1 MLDILQRI
9 GHGLAAIPKA
19 SKNATE
25 TGRNLLNVLKP
36 FFVAK
41 ETRATALLYVAGIIA
56 LLFASGWINVRI
68 AHATNYWY
76 NSIQGQHFK
85 IEDWLLGWLASW
97 PHAFGFTDRNCWL
110 IILLLLLALI
120 TPVQAYGNR
129 FQAWLAV
136 EWRGFMANLSFDGYF
151 SWLSW
156 LRMES
161 NPKVDAPDQ
170 RMTDN
175 TRDFTST
182 SVVLAVAFISALINM
197 IVYTPDLL
205 HISVGLTVGVY
216 VWAIFVSGMSIWIGK
231 PMVGQNNRLNEMEAA
246 LRFHLQEVRRE
257 AEAIA
262 FARGEQIAQAEA
274 RAKQKLA
281 IDAQK
286 DIILRNFLL
295 QLFTTPVN
303 GLVPW
308 LAPIFLG
315 GVIAY
320 TNGVSFG
327 TIMAAGLDVGW
338 LYGALSVVVN
348 QFPLISAY
356 LAFVKRISALQETLK
371 DYSKHPLPSGGIK
384 LSDGDDIVFEGLTLG
399 SRDGKTEFVS
409 KLDLAI
415 KKGERLCVI
424 ADDAAART
432 EVARL
437 LDRLTAT
444 GSGKMQA
451 PPRNDVM
458 VLSEIPYLPEASLRA
473 VVASP
478 CADCGDDESI
488 VKVLKQTGLSRLIKR
503 CGGLDAVQNWRGIL
517 KLSELQRLS
526 FARALFQ
533 NPGHIVIAGGMS
545 SLPSRS
551 KDEFYGM
558 LHAETTVVTITS
570 DEALVKYHQRVLTI
584 ATGGSWDV
592 HEASEHKPKDGK
604 AEVLQLFTQLEALLS
619 KDDALCSE
627 GEDATIKADLVR
639 LIERLRASCGGKPQ
653 APSHPDGN

>member
-1 MLDILQRI
+1 MLNLLRRI

-19 SKNATE
+19 SKTATE
-25 TGRNLLNVLKP
+25 TTGNLINVLKP

-56 LLFASGWINVRI
+56 LLFASGWINVKI
-68 AHATNYWY
+68 AHATSYWM
-76 NSIQGQHFK
+76 NSIQGQPFT
-85 IEDWLLGWLASW
+85 IEDWLLGWVASW
-97 PHAFGFTDRNCWL
+97 PQWLGFSARNCWL
-110 IILLLLLALI
+110 IILLLLLCLI
-120 TPVQAYGNR
+120 TPIQAYGNR

-136 EWRGFMANLSFDGYF
+136 DWRKFMANLSFDGYF

-161 NPKVDAPDQ
+161 NAKVDAPDQ

-197 IVYTPDLL
+197 IVYTPDLM
-205 HISVGLTVGVY
+205 HISVGLTIGVY
-216 VWAIFVSGMSIWIGK
+216 VWALFVSGTSIWIGK
-231 PMVGQNNRLNEMEAA
+231 PMVAQNNRLNEMEAA

-262 FARGEQIAQAEA
+262 FARGEQIAQAA
-274 RAKQKLA
+274 AVAKQQAA

-286 DIILRNFLL
+286 AIILRNFLL

-315 GVIAY
+315 GVIAW

-327 TIMAAGLDVGW
+327 TILAAGLDVGW

-356 LAFVKRISALQETLK
+356 LAFVKRISALQEALK

-384 LSDGDDIVFEGLTLG
+384 IADGDDIVLEQLTLG
-399 SRDGKTEFVS
+399 SKDGKTEFVS
-409 KLDLAI
+409 KLDLVL

-451 PPRNDVM
+451 PQRKDVM
-458 VLSEIPYLPEASLRA
+458 VLAEIPYLPEASLRA

-478 CADCGDDESI
+478 CADCGDDEAI
-488 VKVLKQTGLSRLIKR
+488 LNILKQTGLSRLIKR
-503 CGGLDAVQNWRGIL
+503 CGGLDAVQNWRGIM

-545 SLPSRS
+545 SLPSRT

-558 LHAETTVVTITS
+558 LHPDKTVVTITS
-570 DEALVKYHQRVLTI
+570 DESLVKYHQRVLTI
-584 ATGGSWDV
+584 ASGGTWEI
-592 HEASEHKPKDGK
+592 HQANEHKPKDSK
-604 AEVLQLFTQLEALLS
+604 AELLQLSSQLEALLS
-619 KDDALCSE
+619 RDEALCGN
-627 GEDATIKADLVR
+627 GEDATIKADFVR
-639 LIERLRASCGGKPQ
+639 LLERLRASCSGKLQ
-653 APSHPDGN
+653 APPHDGN